1 MGYVLTQEGFS
12 DAISQLRK
20 TYRIFAPVR
29 KKGAGRFTDVDAILY
44 DEVNGSE
51 EIELH
56 EKSDYSAKEVLTP
69 LSETLFYFTEG
80 VCKEADLDTRPVLLF
95 LRSCDLHAMK
105 RQDQIYLANGK
116 EKDFFYQRRRE
127 LVHYVLIG
135 CSHSFENCFCVDM
148 KSNVSEDGYAFS
160 VDEAEGMY
168 RINVLDER
176 LDAVFSAAAT
186 SKEEVVPAHVTQN
199 EVHVRIPETIPAEI
213 MKHPLWDEY
222 TTRCIGC
229 GRCNFVCPTC
239 TCFTMQDVY
248 YSDNGR
254 VGERRRVGSS
264 CMVDGYT
271 NVAGGGQYRKTQGER
286 MRFKVLHKILDFRK
300 RFGYDMCV
308 GCGRCDDVCGEYIS
322 YSNIINKVAD
332 AVDAMEKEGR

>member
-105 RQDQIYLANGK
+105 RQDQIYLANGM

-222 TTRCIGC
+222 EPVG
-229 GRCNFVCPTC
+229 GHGGMDYLVLSAFMESVVNG
-239 TCFTMQDVY
+239 FTPPIDVY
-248 YSDNGR
+248 DAAAYMCITALSEESILKGGAVVAIPDFTRGKWYMRSD
-254 VGERRRVGSS
+254 V
-264 CMVDGYT
+264 
-271 NVAGGGQYRKTQGER
+271 TQGK
-286 MRFKVLHKILDFRK
+286 FKLSK
-300 RFGYDMCV
+300 
-308 GCGRCDDVCGEYIS
+308 
-322 YSNIINKVAD
+322 
-332 AVDAMEKEGR
+332 